1 MGATA
6 ALTTS
11 ARDGATRLDPLVDMI
26 KRAASGHES
35 AFAEFYSA
43 TGARVYGLVNRVL
56 RNSALSAE
64 VTQDVFVELWTQADR
79 YDQRMGSVMGWVL
92 TIAHR
97 RAVDRV
103 RHEERSRCRDTR
115 YFRDNPQMT
124 TDDVSDHV
132 ERRLAAD
139 HVRHALGY
147 LTDRQRQ
154 AVQLA
159 YFDGYSNLEVAS
171 LLGVPVP
178 TVKTRI
184 RDGLIRLRFVLGEA
198 SSSHSDP
205 DDGSRSLHRH
215 SFSVMMRPRAADSTC
230 C

>member
-1 MGATA
+1 MGAPATPTA
-6 ALTTS
+6 S
-11 ARDGATRLDPLVDMI
+11 GRDGAPRLDPLVDMI
-26 KRAASGHES
+26 ERTANGHES

-43 TGARVYGLVNRVL
+43 TSARVYGLVNRVL

-64 VTQDVFVELWTQADR
+64 VTQDVFVELWTQANR
-79 YDQRMGSVMGWVL
+79 YDHAVGSVMGRVF

-115 YFRDNPQMT
+115 YLQDNPRIT
-124 TDDVSDHV
+124 TYDVSDHV
-132 ERRLAAD
+132 ERRLDAD
-139 HVRHALGY
+139 HVRYALDY

-159 YFDGYSNLEVAS
+159 YFDGYGNLEVAS

-178 TVKTRI
+178 TIKTRL
-184 RDGLIRLRFVLGEA
+184 RDA
-198 SSSHSDP
+198 
-205 DDGSRSLHRH
+205 
-215 SFSVMMRPRAADSTC
+215 
-230 C
+230 